1 MLLEGKNALVT
12 GGSQGIGAA
21 ASLELARE
29 GANICL
35 TYRKHEAEA
44 KKYAEEIEAMGRKA
58 LAVQCDISSFADA
71 ERVVNAAVE
80 KFGSLEILVN
90 NAGMNW
96 DGVSWKMS
104 EEQWDRVLEVNLK
117 GYFNFTRHVAPI
129 FKDKKYGKIIN
140 VTSIN
145 GLRGKFGQTNY
156 SASKAGIVGY
166 TKALAKELGAF
177 GVNVNA
183 VAPGLIETAMLR
195 ESDARDK
202 LIDLEMGESALKRVG
217 QPEDLAN
224 LVAFL
229 ASDKARHITGEV
241 IKVDVI
247 DIVLAPLSWFAI
259 CRFATR
265 RLVDSGTDARIPS
278 VRMSEPCTYVP
289 SCQEA
294 R

>member
-21 ASLELARE
+21 VSLELARE

-35 TYRKHEAEA
+35 TYRKHAAEA
-44 KKYAEEIEAMGRKA
+44 KEYAAEIMAMGRKA
-58 LAVQCDISSFADA
+58 LALQCDIASFAQA
-71 ERVVNAAVE
+71 EQVVKSAIAELGRVD
-80 KFGSLEILVN
+80 ILVN

-96 DGVSWKMS
+96 DGVSWKMT

-117 GYFNFTRHVAPI
+117 GYFNFTRHVAPLL
-129 FKDKKYGKIIN
+129 KEQKYGRIIN

-156 SASKAGIVGY
+156 SASKAGIIGY

-177 GVNVNA
+177 DVTVNA
-183 VAPGLIETAMLR
+183 VAPGLIETAMLK
-195 ESDARDK
+195 ESEARDK
-202 LIDLEMGESALKRVG
+202 IIGMAMGESALKRVG
-217 QPEDLAN
+217 QPEDLAY

-241 IKVDVI
+241 IKVDGGQYI
-247 DIVLAPLSWFAI
+247 
-259 CRFATR
+259 
-265 RLVDSGTDARIPS
+265 
-278 VRMSEPCTYVP
+278 
-289 SCQEA
+289 
-294 R
+294 

>member
-29 GANICL
+29 GANVCL

-44 KKYAEEIEAMGRKA
+44 RQYTREIQAMGRKA
-58 LAVQCDISSFADA
+58 LAIQCDISSFADA
-71 ERVVNAAVE
+71 ERVVKAAIDE
-80 KFGSLEILVN
+80 FGKLDILVN

-96 DGVSWKMS
+96 DGVSWKMT

-129 FKDKKYGKIIN
+129 FKEQKSGKIIN
-140 VTSIN
+140 ITSIN

-156 SASKAGIVGY
+156 SASKAGIIGF
-166 TKALAKELGAF
+166 TKALAKELGGF

-183 VAPGLIETAMLR
+183 VAPGLIETAMLK
-195 ESDARDK
+195 ESEARDK
-202 LIDLEMGESALKRVG
+202 IIELAMGESALKQVG
-217 QPEDLAN
+217 QPEDLGY

-241 IKVDVI
+241 IKI
-247 DIVLAPLSWFAI
+247 DGGQYI
-259 CRFATR
+259 
-265 RLVDSGTDARIPS
+265 
-278 VRMSEPCTYVP
+278 
-289 SCQEA
+289 
-294 R
+294 